1 MNAGTGNCWAWATV
15 KGVSTAAD
23 VLRMRAGAEIV
34 MIDAG
39 ALMRKDLTSVVAKPM
54 NDLAELAVSL
64 KHWNQREESDTRL
77 HTRHAMS
84 THARSNQLMHT
95 CTHTRACA
103 HTKWRVPVWG
113 TTRGDAHCCTY
124 GHGDL

>member
-34 MIDAG
+34 TIDAG

-54 NDLAELAVSL
+54 NDFAELAVSL
-64 KHWNQREESDTRL
+64 KHWNQRDEPDTRL
-77 HTRHAMS
+77 HTRHTMN
-84 THARSNQLMHT
+84 THAKSSQFMHT
-95 CTHTRACA
+95 CTHTRART
-103 HTKWRVPVWG
+103 HTQKESPCVG
-113 TTRGDAHCCTY
+113 LNTG
-124 GHGDL
+124 